1 MLEVAIIGGGLC
13 GLALA
18 NSLHTQ
24 GRRTFGV
31 SVFEARP
38 RLGGRIL
45 SAACAGNGLTADL
58 GPTWYWPETQPLIS
72 RLVAELGLASFVQHD
87 TGAVLRLNDPDKA
100 PDRTESEAIHSD
112 ARRLAGGM
120 SALVDALANALPNNS
135 LQLSHEL
142 TAVIDRGDHAE
153 LHFRC
158 GGTEKTMQAKQVV
171 LAMPPRLIEEH
182 INFTPPLNGEVR
194 EAMRA
199 TYTWMSDQA
208 KVVIAY
214 PQAVWREAGCS
225 GNAFVT
231 HEQAVI
237 GEIHDACDAS
247 GSQAALGGFIAL
259 SPALRESFRD
269 GLPILMDNQMT
280 QVFGSG
286 LGERLGAKLEQGEQ
300 HYHAWATEPYTCSTL
315 DRTPHAGHPQYGNP
329 MLRKVQWGG
338 KLHLAGAE
346 TAAYAGGYMEG
357 ALEAAARVM
366 RAMPEPARKPEDAVN
381 SHVHANQNSL
391 AQFSLWVSAQRTG
404 ALQRYRLQLN
414 QGLATQNK
422 DQLTQRALLGSVE
435 QIYSEALRELDAL
448 PFDVSAVA
456 IERGRSA
463 LTPVVLDP
471 FDGFINALIEE
482 AVQFNRSSCA
492 ISNFPGEHKPDQ
504 EYVQTIRRDL
514 AAAWRE
520 FAFSAN
526 TVLVTKTACE
536 GAING

>member
-1 MLEVAIIGGGLC
+1 MLEVAIVGGGLC

-18 NSLHTQ
+18 SSLHAQ
-24 GRRTFGV
+24 GQRTFG
-31 SVFEARP
+31 VFEARP

-45 SAACAGNGLTADL
+45 SSAYTSNNLPSNGLTADL

-87 TGAVLRLNDPDKA
+87 TGVVLRLTDPDKA
-100 PDRTESEAIHSD
+100 PDRMESEAVHGG
-112 ARRLAGGM
+112 ARRITGGM
-120 SALVDALANALPNNS
+120 ATLVAALANALPGDTI
-135 LQLSHEL
+135 QLSHEL
-142 TAVIDRGDHAE
+142 TAIADRGDHAE

-158 GGTEKTMQAKQVV
+158 AGTEKTIQAKQVV

-182 INFTPPLNGEVR
+182 INFAPPLNGQVR
-194 EAMRA
+194 AAMRA
-199 TYTWMSDQA
+199 TCTWMSDQA

-237 GEIHDACDAS
+237 GEIHDACDAD
-247 GSQAALGGFIAL
+247 GSRAALGGFIAL

-269 GLPILMDNQMT
+269 GLPILMDNQMA

-286 LGERLGAKLEQGEQ
+286 FGAKLEQGEQ
-300 HYHAWATEPYTCSTL
+300 HYHDWATEPYTCSTL
-315 DRTPHAGHPQYGNP
+315 DRAPHAGHPQYGNP
-329 MLRKVQWGG
+329 MLRKAQWGG

-357 ALEAAARVM
+357 ALEAAARAM
-366 RAMPEPARKPEDAVN
+366 RAMPEPARQPEQAV
-381 SHVHANQNSL
+381 SRHAHANQDSL
-391 AQFSLWVSAQRTG
+391 ARFSLWVSTQRSN

-448 PFDVSAVA
+448 PFDVSAIA

-463 LTPVVLDP
+463 LTPDVLDP

-482 AVQFNRSSCA
+482 AVQFNRTSCA
-492 ISNFPGEHKPDQ
+492 NSNFPGEHKPDQ

-526 TVLVTKTACE
+526 TVLVTKNACE